1 MIYNVRNDFDE
12 GIRKKGSDERK
23 YRKKRLHNFI
33 ELYGEE
39 RIDVENGTAK
49 NLYFDTMRQKN
60 SLKYNIK
67 KSKMISRQV

>member
-39 RIDVENGTAK
+39 RIDVENGTTE
-49 NLYFDTMRQKN
+49 NLYFDTMVRKNNLKN
-60 SLKYNIK
+60 SNK
-67 KSKMISRQV
+67 KND

>member
-12 GIRKKGSDERK
+12 GTRKKGSDERK

-49 NLYFDTMRQKN
+49 NLYFDTMVRKNNFKN
-60 SLKYNIK
+60 SNK
-67 KSKMISRQV
+67 KND

>member
-49 NLYFDTMRQKN
+49 NLYFDIKVRKNNFKN
-60 SLKYNIK
+60 SNK
-67 KSKMISRQV
+67 KMIRKV